1 MSYLGQKCLIQ
12 IQVRKGGRRIPQ
24 RVQHSE
30 IDAFLTPSM
39 LSKMSMFQLFILTIL
54 DLAVST
60 TNNNELGRVIT
71 LSEHMCFYHQPQHR
85 SLQE

>member
-30 IDAFLTPSM
+30 IDAFPTPSM
-39 LSKMSMFQLFILTIL
+39 LSKMSTFQLFILTIL
-54 DLAVST
+54 DLAVPI
-60 TNNNELGRVIT
+60 NNNELGSQNSFRTYVF
-71 LSEHMCFYHQPQHR
+71 LSSTPAQK
-85 SLQE
+85 SS